1 MCSVV
6 GLGTFYIGMAWP
18 WQSGWQVDIRHLTFC
33 TNFCI
38 KSTKYLTQRIFIER
52 IQADKTLHLAIVKR
66 VYYTHA

>member
-1 MCSVV
+1 MEMCSVV
-6 GLGTFYIGMAWP
+6 GLGTFYIGMAWHAWP

-52 IQADKTLHLAIVKR
+52 KEYK
-66 VYYTHA
+66 